1 MRKTKQ
7 RLTQLNNQVNNKKRK
22 SNSELILLF
31 IAETLVEASGN
42 IKWLMAMV
50 GVALAVLIALVMKGG

>member
-1 MRKTKQ
+1 MKGAKQ
-7 RLTQLNNQVNNKKRK
+7 RLAELNNLVNNRKRK

-31 IAETLVEASGN
+31 IAEALSEATGN

-50 GVALAVLIALVMKGG
+50 GIAIAILIALAVRGG

>member
-1 MRKTKQ
+1 MKGAKQ
-7 RLTQLNNQVNNKKRK
+7 RLAELNNKVDNRKRK

-31 IAETLVEASGN
+31 IAEALSEATGN

-50 GVALAVLIALVMKGG
+50 GVGIAILIALAIRGG